1 MSNIRYTIS
10 KLSCSKSFYFKSE
23 NHGKAILALKCPLCS
38 KEMTRMI
45 GATAGQWSESPTT
58 NETLYYC
65 EKHGVMN
72 KPTDLKEKVDQMARK
87 A

>member
-1 MSNIRYTIS
+1 
-10 KLSCSKSFYFKSE
+10 
-23 NHGKAILALKCPLCS
+23 
-38 KEMTRMI
+38 MI

>member
-1 MSNIRYTIS
+1 MLHTAG
-10 KLSCSKSFYFKSE
+10 LSCSKSFYFNSE
-23 NHGKAILALKCPLCS
+23 NQGKAILALKCPFCS
-38 KEMTRMI
+38 KEMTQMI
-45 GATAGQWSESPTT
+45 GATSGQWGQSQTR

-72 KPTDLKEKVDQMARK
+72 KSTDLKEKVDQITRK